1 MGGNPSGSPSYRHTA
16 TPSHS
21 YCRSSDMMLLI
32 CHVISED
39 HLIKEPFDFVHRSL
53 YVWSPQAL
61 WHWLPNDFNLPSN
74 FLRPHDQRVM

>member
-39 HLIKEPFDFVHRSL
+39 HLIKEPCDFA
-53 YVWSPQAL
+53 QAL
-61 WHWLPNDFNLPSN
+61 WQWLPNDFNLPRN